1 MLTGLLTA
9 TLHRKLSSNN
19 RIAPIQF
26 DLDAPANS
34 LRLYYKF
41 LWLALQISSR
51 HFFTFYGKIITLRI
65 QMRKKGRA
73 FIEFELYT
81 RRYPLKERKI
91 YICTCATRD
100 LFSSSDRNVHA
111 KQRASIYRRVYIC
124 ELYRIYARYMEWLVD
139 GRDFII
145 HKATHRATSWTIPS
159 CFDSDIEVGKLVRAN
174 MQITRPHS
182 RESFENEDRL
192 RENRFDNCTR
202 CI

>member
-51 HFFTFYGKIITLRI
+51 HFFTSYGKIITLRI
-65 QMRKKGRA
+65 QMRKREGGM

-81 RRYPLKERKI
+81 RL
-91 YICTCATRD
+91 
-100 LFSSSDRNVHA
+100 L
-111 KQRASIYRRVYIC
+111 
-124 ELYRIYARYMEWLVD
+124 
-139 GRDFII
+139 
-145 HKATHRATSWTIPS
+145 
-159 CFDSDIEVGKLVRAN
+159 
-174 MQITRPHS
+174 
-182 RESFENEDRL
+182 
-192 RENRFDNCTR
+192 
-202 CI
+202 

>member
-51 HFFTFYGKIITLRI
+51 HFFTSRKIITLRI
-65 QMRKKGRA
+65 QMRKKGRV

-91 YICTCATRD
+91 YVRAQRETYFLCQIETYKATR
-100 LFSSSDRNVHA
+100 L
-111 KQRASIYRRVYIC
+111 YI
-124 ELYRIYARYMEWLVD
+124 
-139 GRDFII
+139 
-145 HKATHRATSWTIPS
+145 
-159 CFDSDIEVGKLVRAN
+159 
-174 MQITRPHS
+174 
-182 RESFENEDRL
+182 
-192 RENRFDNCTR
+192 
-202 CI
+202 